1 MSDFDYYYFEL
12 SKSIISEVE
21 NLLLRA
27 HRTDIRFVSGGS
39 KFQPLSARSHAK
51 KISTAGFLLT
61 ADEKVKLDANATV
74 RDTVGPDR
82 AHVITTADELILL
95 LESELGESLTT
106 PPKNE
111 EVTPPPTPS
120 PTPSPTPPTQT
131 TLLTK
136 ENTTYSPHS
145 QAVSPLTPQYGAN
158 PVISKMETVEPF
170 SGFTQVEETPLA
182 EPIQEETHLPV
193 DDGFG
198 LTLEEEVQVL
208 RADNDRLR
216 RDLKAANINQ
226 GSGVSSEQLQN
237 LKEDLDLTKAELE
250 NERKSHTRT
259 KETLQLVETD
269 FDNKKI
275 EFAKLEVANEDL
287 KAKLKESAVVPTTP
301 LSVPRN
307 VEIYVTASSLD
318 LVPSYQYLLVN
329 MKDTLVIDLSLES
342 IMDTLVRITKRNRV
356 AKWLLG
362 EQNIRSLYSP
372 YDEIKLRVAEG
383 LDLLTSPNALLPVN
397 VLSEVDWERKFD
409 DLARLN
415 RSVVLYLGLET
426 NRGVFE
432 FLSRLDKQAKV
443 LRSGSP
449 LSERSWSRV
458 VRQHEGSVEE
468 VSI

>member
-74 RDTVGPDR
+74 RDTVGSDR
-82 AHVITTADELILL
+82 AHVITTVDELILL
-95 LESELGESLTT
+95 LESELGESLTA
-106 PPKNE
+106 PPKEE
-111 EVTPPPTPS
+111 EVAPPPTPS
-120 PTPSPTPPTQT
+120 PTPTPPTQT
-131 TLLTK
+131 TQLTK
-136 ENTTYSPHS
+136 ENTTYSPHT
-145 QAVSPLTPQYGAN
+145 QAVSPLTPHYGVN
-158 PVISKMETVEPF
+158 PVISKMETVEPS
-170 SGFTQVEETPLA
+170 SGFTQVEETPLV

-208 RADNDRLR
+208 RADNERLR
-216 RDLKAANINQ
+216 RDLKTANSNQ
-226 GSGVSSEQLQN
+226 GSGVSLDQLQN
-237 LKEDLDLTKAELE
+237 LQEDLNLTKAELE
-250 NERKSHTRT
+250 NERNSHTRT
-259 KETLQLVETD
+259 KETLQLVEDD
-269 FDNKKI
+269 FKNKKL

-301 LSVPRN
+301 LSVPKN

-329 MKDTLVIDLSLES
+329 MKDTLVIDLSPES

-372 YDEIKLRVAEG
+372 YDEIKLRVADG

-415 RSVVLYLGLET
+415 RPVVLYLGLET

>member
-95 LESELGESLTT
+95 LESELGESLTA
-106 PPKNE
+106 PPKKE
-111 EVTPPPTPS
+111 EVAPP
-120 PTPSPTPPTQT
+120 PTPPTQT
-131 TLLTK
+131 AQLTK
-136 ENTTYSPHS
+136 ENTTYSPHT

-158 PVISKMETVEPF
+158 PIISKMETVEPF

-362 EQNIRSLYSP
+362 GAKHSFSLFS
-372 YDEIKLRVAEG
+372 L
-383 LDLLTSPNALLPVN
+383 
-397 VLSEVDWERKFD
+397 
-409 DLARLN
+409 
-415 RSVVLYLGLET
+415 
-426 NRGVFE
+426 
-432 FLSRLDKQAKV
+432 
-443 LRSGSP
+443 
-449 LSERSWSRV
+449 
-458 VRQHEGSVEE
+458 
-468 VSI
+468 

>member
-95 LESELGESLTT
+95 LESELGESLTA
-106 PPKNE
+106 PPKKE
-111 EVTPPPTPS
+111 EVVPPPTQVS
-120 PTPSPTPPTQT
+120 PPQQI
-131 TLLTK
+131 TK
-136 ENTTYSPHS
+136 ENTTYSPHP

-158 PVISKMETVEPF
+158 PVISKMETVEPS
-170 SGFTQVEETPLA
+170 SGFTHVEETPLV

-216 RDLKAANINQ
+216 RDLKTASSNQ
-226 GSGVSSEQLQN
+226 GSAVSSEQLTN
-237 LKEDLDLTKAELE
+237 LQTDLNLTKAELE
-250 NERKSHTRT
+250 NERNSHNRT

-329 MKDTLVIDLSLES
+329 MKDTLVIDLSPES

-415 RSVVLYLGLET
+415 RPVVLYLGLET

>member
-106 PPKNE
+106 PPKKE
-111 EVTPPPTPS
+111 EVTPPPTP
-120 PTPSPTPPTQT
+120 PTQT
-131 TLLTK
+131 TQLTK
-136 ENTTYSPHS
+136 EDTTYSPHS
-145 QAVSPLTPQYGAN
+145 QAVSPLTPQYGAT
-158 PVISKMETVEPF
+158 PVVSKMETVEPS

-182 EPIQEETHLPV
+182 AELIQEETLLPV

-198 LTLEEEVQVL
+198 LTLEDEVQFL
-208 RADNDRLR
+208 RADNERLR
-216 RDLKAANINQ
+216 RDLKTANSNQ
-226 GSGVSSEQLQN
+226 SSAVSSEQLQN

-250 NERKSHTRT
+250 NERNSHTRT

-301 LSVPRN
+301 LSVPKN

-329 MKDTLVIDLSLES
+329 MKDTLVIDLSPES

-415 RSVVLYLGLET
+415 RPVVLYLGLET

>member
-95 LESELGESLTT
+95 LESELGESLTA
-106 PPKNE
+106 PPKKE
-111 EVTPPPTPS
+111 EITPPPTQVS
-120 PTPSPTPPTQT
+120 PPQQ
-131 TLLTK
+131 LTK

-158 PVISKMETVEPF
+158 PVISKMETVEPS
-170 SGFTQVEETPLA
+170 SGFTQVEETHLV
-182 EPIQEETHLPV
+182 ESLQEEPSLPV

-216 RDLKAANINQ
+216 RDLKTANSNQ
-226 GSGVSSEQLQN
+226 GSAVSSEQLQN

-250 NERKSHTRT
+250 NERNSHTRT

-329 MKDTLVIDLSLES
+329 MKDSLVIDLSPES

-415 RSVVLYLGLET
+415 RPVVLYLGLET

>member
-95 LESELGESLTT
+95 LESELGESLTA
-106 PPKNE
+106 PPKKE
-111 EVTPPPTPS
+111 DEVAPPPS
-120 PTPSPTPPTQT
+120 LTPPTQT
-131 TLLTK
+131 TQLTK

-158 PVISKMETVEPF
+158 PVISKMETVEPP
-170 SGFTQVEETPLA
+170 SNFTQVEETPLV
-182 EPIQEETHLPV
+182 EPLQEDTSLPV

-216 RDLKAANINQ
+216 RDLKTANSNQ
-226 GSGVSSEQLQN
+226 SSAVSLEQLQN
-237 LKEDLDLTKAELE
+237 LKGDLDLTKAELE
-250 NERKSHTRT
+250 NERNSHTRT

-287 KAKLKESAVVPTTP
+287 KAKLKESAVVPTTS

-329 MKDTLVIDLSLES
+329 MKDTLVIDLSPES

-415 RSVVLYLGLET
+415 RPVVLYLGLET

>member
-95 LESELGESLTT
+95 LESELGESLTA
-106 PPKNE
+106 PPKKE
-111 EVTPPPTPS
+111 EVVPPPTQVS
-120 PTPSPTPPTQT
+120 PPQQI
-131 TLLTK
+131 TK
-136 ENTTYSPHS
+136 ENTTYSPHP

-158 PVISKMETVEPF
+158 PVISKMETVEPS
-170 SGFTQVEETPLA
+170 SGFTHVEETPLV

-216 RDLKAANINQ
+216 RDLKTASSNQ
-226 GSGVSSEQLQN
+226 GSAVSSEQLKN
-237 LKEDLDLTKAELE
+237 LQEDLKLTKAELE
-250 NERKSHTRT
+250 NEQTLHGRT
-259 KETLQLVETD
+259 QETLQLVETD
-269 FDNKKI
+269 FQNKKL
-275 EFAKLEVANEDL
+275 EFAKLEVENEDL

-307 VEIYVTASSLD
+307 VEVYVTASSLD

-329 MKDTLVIDLSLES
+329 MKDTLVIDLSPES

-397 VLSEVDWERKFD
+397 VLSEVDWERKFE

-415 RSVVLYLGLET
+415 RPVVLYLGLET

-432 FLSRLDKQAKV
+432 FLSRLDRQAKV

>member
-95 LESELGESLTT
+95 LESELGESLTA
-106 PPKNE
+106 PPKKE
-111 EVTPPPTPS
+111 EVVPPPTPNPTS
-120 PTPSPTPPTQT
+120 PTQNAQ
-131 TLLTK
+131 LTK

-158 PVISKMETVEPF
+158 PVISKMETVEP
-170 SGFTQVEETPLA
+170 SSSFTQVEETPLT
-182 EPIQEETHLPV
+182 ESIQEETSLPV

-198 LTLEEEVQVL
+198 LTLEDEVQFL
-208 RADNDRLR
+208 RADNERLR
-216 RDLKAANINQ
+216 RDLKSANSNQ
-226 GSGVSSEQLQN
+226 GSAVSSEQLQN

-250 NERKSHTRT
+250 NERNSHTRT

-329 MKDTLVIDLSLES
+329 MKDTLVIDLSPES

-372 YDEIKLRVAEG
+372 YDEIKLRVADG

-415 RSVVLYLGLET
+415 CPVVLYLGLET

>member
-95 LESELGESLTT
+95 LESELGESLTA
-106 PPKNE
+106 PPKKD
-111 EVTPPPTPS
+111 EVTPPPTP
-120 PTPSPTPPTQT
+120 PTQT
-131 TLLTK
+131 TQLTK

-145 QAVSPLTPQYGAN
+145 QAVSSLTPQYGAN
-158 PVISKMETVEPF
+158 PVISKMETVEPS
-170 SGFTQVEETPLA
+170 SGFTQVEETPFA
-182 EPIQEETHLPV
+182 EPIQEETSLPV

-216 RDLKAANINQ
+216 RDLKTANINQ

-250 NERKSHTRT
+250 NERNSHTRT

-329 MKDTLVIDLSLES
+329 MKDTLVIDLSPES

-372 YDEIKLRVAEG
+372 YDEIKLRVADG

-415 RSVVLYLGLET
+415 RPVVLYLGLET

>member
-106 PPKNE
+106 PPKKE
-111 EVTPPPTPS
+111 EVTPPPTP
-120 PTPSPTPPTQT
+120 PTQT
-131 TLLTK
+131 TQLTK
-136 ENTTYSPHS
+136 EDTTYSPHP
-145 QAVSPLTPQYGAN
+145 QAVSPLTPQYGAT
-158 PVISKMETVEPF
+158 PVVSKMETVEPS

-182 EPIQEETHLPV
+182 AELIQEETLLPV

-198 LTLEEEVQVL
+198 LTLEDEVQFL
-208 RADNDRLR
+208 RADNERLR
-216 RDLKAANINQ
+216 RDLKTANSNQ
-226 GSGVSSEQLQN
+226 SSAVSSEQLQN

-250 NERKSHTRT
+250 NERNSHTRT

-301 LSVPRN
+301 LSVPKN

-329 MKDTLVIDLSLES
+329 MKDTLVIDLSPES

-372 YDEIKLRVAEG
+372 YDEIKLRVADG

-415 RSVVLYLGLET
+415 RPVVLYLGLET

>member
-61 ADEKVKLDANATV
+61 ADEKVKLDANATI
-74 RDTVGPDR
+74 RDAVGPDR

-95 LESELGESLTT
+95 LESELGESLTA
-106 PPKNE
+106 PPKKE
-111 EVTPPPTPS
+111 EVAPPPTPNL
-120 PTPSPTPPTQT
+120 TPQTQT
-131 TLLTK
+131 TQLTK

-145 QAVSPLTPQYGAN
+145 QAVSPLTPKYGAD
-158 PVISKMETVEPF
+158 PIISKTETVDSS
-170 SGFTQVEETPLA
+170 SGFIKVEETPLA
-182 EPIQEETHLPV
+182 AEPIQEEPSLPV

-198 LTLEEEVQVL
+198 LTLEDEVQFL
-208 RADNDRLR
+208 RADNERLR
-216 RDLKAANINQ
+216 RDLKTVNANQ
-226 GSGVSSEQLQN
+226 GSTVSSEQLKN

-250 NERKSHTRT
+250 NERNSHNRT

-301 LSVPRN
+301 LSVPKN

-329 MKDTLVIDLSLES
+329 MKDTLVIDLSPES

-372 YDEIKLRVAEG
+372 YDEIKLRVADG

-415 RSVVLYLGLET
+415 RPVVLYLGLET

>member
-95 LESELGESLTT
+95 LESELGESLTA
-106 PPKNE
+106 PPKKE
-111 EVTPPPTPS
+111 EVAPPPT
-120 PTPSPTPPTQT
+120 PTPPTQT
-131 TLLTK
+131 AQLTK

-158 PVISKMETVEPF
+158 PVISKMETVEPS
-170 SGFTQVEETPLA
+170 SGFTQVEETPLV
-182 EPIQEETHLPV
+182 EPIHEETPLSV

-216 RDLKAANINQ
+216 RDLKTANLNQ
-226 GSGVSSEQLQN
+226 GSGVSSEQVHN
-237 LKEDLDLTKAELE
+237 LRTDLDLTKAELE
-250 NERKSHTRT
+250 NEKSSHNRTR
-259 KETLQLVETD
+259 ETLQLVEDD
-269 FDNKKI
+269 FKNKKL
-275 EFAKLEVANEDL
+275 EFAKLEVENEDL
-287 KAKLKESAVVPTTP
+287 KAQLKESAVVPTTP

-329 MKDTLVIDLSLES
+329 MKDTLVIDLSPES

-372 YDEIKLRVAEG
+372 YDEIKLRVADG

-415 RSVVLYLGLET
+415 RPVVLYLGLET

>member
-61 ADEKVKLDANATV
+61 ADEKVKLDANATI
-74 RDTVGPDR
+74 RDAVGPDR

-95 LESELGESLTT
+95 LESELGESLTA
-106 PPKNE
+106 PPKKE
-111 EVTPPPTPS
+111 EVAPPPTPS
-120 PTPSPTPPTQT
+120 PTSPTQT
-131 TLLTK
+131 TQLTK

-145 QAVSPLTPQYGAN
+145 QAVSPLTPKYGAD
-158 PVISKMETVEPF
+158 PIISKTETVDSS
-170 SGFTQVEETPLA
+170 SGFIKVEETPLA
-182 EPIQEETHLPV
+182 AEPIQEEPSLPV

-198 LTLEEEVQVL
+198 LTLEDEVQFL
-208 RADNDRLR
+208 RADNERLR
-216 RDLKAANINQ
+216 RDLKTVNANQ
-226 GSGVSSEQLQN
+226 GSPVSSEQLQN

-250 NERKSHTRT
+250 NERNSHNRT

-301 LSVPRN
+301 LSVPKN

-329 MKDTLVIDLSLES
+329 MKDTLVIDLSPES

-372 YDEIKLRVAEG
+372 YDEIKLRVADG

-415 RSVVLYLGLET
+415 RPVVLYLGLET

-443 LRSGSP
+443 LRSDSP

>member
-1 MSDFDYYYFEL
+1 MADFDYYYFEL

-39 KFQPLSARSHAK
+39 KFQPLAARSHAK

-95 LESELGESLTT
+95 LESELGESLTVA
-106 PPKNE
+106 PPKKE
-111 EVTPPPTPS
+111 EVAPPPSATPTPS
-120 PTPSPTPPTQT
+120 SPPTQ
-131 TLLTK
+131 LTK
-136 ENTTYSPHS
+136 EDTTYSPHP
-145 QAVSPLTPQYGAN
+145 QAVSSLTPQYGAT
-158 PVISKMETVEPF
+158 PVVSKMETSESP
-170 SGFTQVEETPLA
+170 SGFTHVEETPLV

-208 RADNDRLR
+208 RADNERLHR
-216 RDLKAANINQ
+216 ELKTANSSQ
-226 GSGVSSEQLQN
+226 GSGVSSEQLQALQVQ
-237 LKEDLDLTKAELE
+237 LKEKEEDLVREQESHGKTRDYLTLIE
-250 NERKSHTRT
+250 S
-259 KETLQLVETD
+259 D
-269 FDNKKI
+269 FNNKKLDY
-275 EFAKLEVANEDL
+275 AKLEVEVDDL
-287 KAKLKESAVVPTTP
+287 KAQLKESAVAPTTP

-307 VEIYVTASSLD
+307 VEVYVTASSLD

-329 MKDTLVIDLSLES
+329 MKDTLVIDLSPES

-372 YDEIKLRVAEG
+372 YDEIKLRVADG

-397 VLSEVDWERKFD
+397 VLSEVDWERKFE

-415 RSVVLYLGLET
+415 RPVVLYLGLET

-458 VRQHEGSVEE
+458 VRQHEGSVDE

>member
-95 LESELGESLTT
+95 LESELEESLTT
-106 PPKNE
+106 PPKKE
-111 EVTPPPTPS
+111 EVAPPPT
-120 PTPSPTPPTQT
+120 PTPPTQT
-131 TLLTK
+131 TQLTK

-158 PVISKMETVEPF
+158 PVISKMETVEPS
-170 SGFTQVEETPLA
+170 SGFTQVEETPLV

-208 RADNDRLR
+208 RADNERLR
-216 RDLKAANINQ
+216 RDLKTANINQ

-250 NERKSHTRT
+250 NERTLHSRT

-307 VEIYVTASSLD
+307 VEIYGTASSLD

-329 MKDTLVIDLSLES
+329 MKDTLVIDLSPES

-415 RSVVLYLGLET
+415 RPVVLYLGLET
-426 NRGVFE
+426 NSGVFE
-432 FLSRLDKQAKV
+432 FLSRLDKHAKV

>member
-95 LESELGESLTT
+95 LESELGESLTA
-106 PPKNE
+106 PPKKE

-120 PTPSPTPPTQT
+120 PTPPIQT
-131 TLLTK
+131 TQLTK

-145 QAVSPLTPQYGAN
+145 QAVSLLTPQYGAN
-158 PVISKMETVEPF
+158 PVISKMETVEPS

-182 EPIQEETHLPV
+182 EPIQEEIPLPV

-216 RDLKAANINQ
+216 RDLKAANTSQ

-250 NERKSHTRT
+250 NEKTLHGRT

-329 MKDTLVIDLSLES
+329 LKDTLVIDLSPES

-372 YDEIKLRVAEG
+372 YDEIKLRVADG

-415 RSVVLYLGLET
+415 RPVVLYLGLET

>member
-106 PPKNE
+106 PPKKE
-111 EVTPPPTPS
+111 EVTPPPTP
-120 PTPSPTPPTQT
+120 PTQT
-131 TLLTK
+131 TQLTK
-136 ENTTYSPHS
+136 EDTTYSPHS
-145 QAVSPLTPQYGAN
+145 QAVSPLTPQYGAT
-158 PVISKMETVEPF
+158 PVVSKMETVEPS

-182 EPIQEETHLPV
+182 AELIQEETLLPV

-198 LTLEEEVQVL
+198 LTLEDEVQFL
-208 RADNDRLR
+208 RADNERLR
-216 RDLKAANINQ
+216 RDLKTANSNQ
-226 GSGVSSEQLQN
+226 SSAVSSEQLQN

-250 NERKSHTRT
+250 NERNSHTRT

-301 LSVPRN
+301 LSVPKN

-329 MKDTLVIDLSLES
+329 MKDTLVIDLSPES

-362 EQNIRSLYSP
+362 EQNLRSLYSP

-415 RSVVLYLGLET
+415 RPVVLYLGLET

>member
-95 LESELGESLTT
+95 LESELGESLTA
-106 PPKNE
+106 PPKKE
-111 EVTPPPTPS
+111 EVTPPPTP
-120 PTPSPTPPTQT
+120 TPTPPTQNAQ
-131 TLLTK
+131 LTK
-136 ENTTYSPHS
+136 ENTTYSPNS
-145 QAVSPLTPQYGAN
+145 QVVSPLTPKYGAD
-158 PVISKMETVEPF
+158 PIISKTETVDSS
-170 SGFTQVEETPLA
+170 SGFIKVEETPLA
-182 EPIQEETHLPV
+182 AEPIQEEPSLPV

-198 LTLEEEVQVL
+198 LTLEDEVQFL
-208 RADNDRLR
+208 RADNERLR
-216 RDLKAANINQ
+216 RDLKTVNANQ
-226 GSGVSSEQLQN
+226 GSTVSSEQLQN

-250 NERKSHTRT
+250 NESNSHNRT

-269 FDNKKI
+269 FNNKKI

-301 LSVPRN
+301 LSVPKN

-329 MKDTLVIDLSLES
+329 MKDTLVIDLSPES

-372 YDEIKLRVAEG
+372 YDEIKLRVADG

-415 RSVVLYLGLET
+415 RQVVLYLGLET

>member
-61 ADEKVKLDANATV
+61 ADEKVKLDANATI
-74 RDTVGPDR
+74 RDAVGPDR
-82 AHVITTADELILL
+82 AHVITTADELVLL
-95 LESELGESLTT
+95 LENELGESLTVA
-106 PPKNE
+106 PPKIE
-111 EVTPPPTPS
+111 EVVS
-120 PTPSPTPPTQT
+120 HPTQT
-131 TLLTK
+131 AQLTK

-145 QAVSPLTPQYGAN
+145 QVVSPLTPQYGAN
-158 PVISKMETVEPF
+158 PVISKMETSGSP
-170 SGFTQVEETPLA
+170 SGFTQVEETPLV
-182 EPIQEETHLPV
+182 EPIQEEAHLPV

-208 RADNDRLR
+208 RADNERLR
-216 RDLKAANINQ
+216 RDLKNANSNQ
-226 GSGVSSEQLQN
+226 GSAVSSEQLQN

-250 NERKSHTRT
+250 NERTLHGRT
-259 KETLQLVETD
+259 QETLQLVEGD
-269 FDNKKI
+269 FKNKKL
-275 EFAKLEVANEDL
+275 EFAKLEVENEDL
-287 KAKLKESAVVPTTP
+287 KAQLKESAVVPTTP
-301 LSVPRN
+301 LSVPKN

-329 MKDTLVIDLSLES
+329 MKDTLVIDLSPES

-372 YDEIKLRVAEG
+372 YDEIKLRVADG

-415 RSVVLYLGLET
+415 RPVVLYLGLET

>member
-95 LESELGESLTT
+95 LESELGESLTA
-106 PPKNE
+106 PPKKE
-111 EVTPPPTPS
+111 EVVPPPTQVS
-120 PTPSPTPPTQT
+120 PPQQI
-131 TLLTK
+131 TK
-136 ENTTYSPHS
+136 ENTTYSPHP

-158 PVISKMETVEPF
+158 PVISKMETVEPS
-170 SGFTQVEETPLA
+170 SGFTHVEETPLV

-216 RDLKAANINQ
+216 RDLKTASSNQ
-226 GSGVSSEQLQN
+226 GSAVSSEQLTN
-237 LKEDLDLTKAELE
+237 LQTDLNLTKAELE
-250 NERKSHTRT
+250 NERNSHNHT

-329 MKDTLVIDLSLES
+329 MKDTLVIDLSPES

-415 RSVVLYLGLET
+415 RPVVLYLGLET

>member
-95 LESELGESLTT
+95 LESELGESLTA
-106 PPKNE
+106 PPKKE
-111 EVTPPPTPS
+111 EVVPPPTQVS
-120 PTPSPTPPTQT
+120 PPQQI
-131 TLLTK
+131 TK
-136 ENTTYSPHS
+136 ENTTYSPHP

-158 PVISKMETVEPF
+158 PVISKMETVEPS
-170 SGFTQVEETPLA
+170 SGFTHVEETPLV

-216 RDLKAANINQ
+216 RDLKTASSNQ
-226 GSGVSSEQLQN
+226 GSAVSSEQLTN
-237 LKEDLDLTKAELE
+237 LQTDLNLTKAELE
-250 NERKSHTRT
+250 NERNSHNRT

-329 MKDTLVIDLSLES
+329 MKDTLVIDLSPES

-372 YDEIKLRVAEG
+372 YDEIKLRVADG

-397 VLSEVDWERKFD
+397 VLLEVDWERKFD

-415 RSVVLYLGLET
+415 RPVVLYLGLET

>member
-27 HRTDIRFVSGGS
+27 HITDIRFVSGGS

-95 LESELGESLTT
+95 LESELGESLTA
-106 PPKNE
+106 PPKKE
-111 EVTPPPTPS
+111 EVAPPPTPNS
-120 PTPSPTPPTQT
+120 TLPTQT
-131 TLLTK
+131 TQLTK
-136 ENTTYSPHS
+136 EDTTYSPHS
-145 QAVSPLTPQYGAN
+145 QVVSPLTPQYGAN
-158 PVISKMETVEPF
+158 PVISKMETVEPS
-170 SGFTQVEETPLA
+170 SGFTQVEETPLE
-182 EPIQEETHLPV
+182 EPLHEEPTLPI

-216 RDLKAANINQ
+216 RDLKTANSNQ
-226 GSGVSSEQLQN
+226 GSAVSSDQLQN

-250 NERKSHTRT
+250 NERNSHTRT

-329 MKDTLVIDLSLES
+329 MKDTLVIDLSPES

-372 YDEIKLRVAEG
+372 YDEIKLRVADG

-415 RSVVLYLGLET
+415 RPVVLYLGLET

>member
-106 PPKNE
+106 PPKKE
-111 EVTPPPTPS
+111 EVAPS
-120 PTPSPTPPTQT
+120 LTQVSSPQE
-131 TLLTK
+131 LTK
-136 ENTTYSPHS
+136 DNTTYSSHS
-145 QAVSPLTPQYGAN
+145 QEASSLTSQYGVT
-158 PVISKMETVEPF
+158 PVVSKVETVEPYH
-170 SGFTQVEETPLA
+170 GFTQVEETPLVV
-182 EPIQEETHLPV
+182 PLQEEPSLPV

-198 LTLEEEVQVL
+198 LTLEEEVQFL
-208 RADNDRLR
+208 RADNERLR
-216 RDLKAANINQ
+216 RDLITANSSQ
-226 GSGVSSEQLQN
+226 GSAVSSEQLTNLQTDLN
-237 LKEDLDLTKAELE
+237 LKKAELE
-250 NERKSHTRT
+250 NEQILHGRT

-269 FDNKKI
+269 FQNKKL
-275 EFAKLEVANEDL
+275 EFAKLEVENEDL
-287 KAKLKESAVVPTTP
+287 KAQLKESAVAPTTP

-307 VEIYVTASSLD
+307 VEVYVTASSLD

-329 MKDTLVIDLSLES
+329 MKDTLVIDLSPES

-397 VLSEVDWERKFD
+397 VLSEVDWERKFE

-415 RSVVLYLGLET
+415 RTVVLYLGLET

-432 FLSRLDKQAKV
+432 FLSRLDKPAKV

>member
-106 PPKNE
+106 PPKKE
-111 EVTPPPTPS
+111 EVVPPPT
-120 PTPSPTPPTQT
+120 PTPPTQT
-131 TLLTK
+131 TQLTK

-145 QAVSPLTPQYGAN
+145 QVVSSLTPQYGAT
-158 PVISKMETVEPF
+158 PVVSKMETVEPS
-170 SGFTQVEETPLA
+170 SGFTQVEETPLV
-182 EPIQEETHLPV
+182 EPIQKETPLPV

-198 LTLEEEVQVL
+198 LTLEDEVQFL
-208 RADNDRLR
+208 RADNERLR
-216 RDLKAANINQ
+216 RDLKTANLNQ
-226 GSGVSSEQLQN
+226 GSAVSSEQLQN

-250 NERKSHTRT
+250 NERTLHGRT
-259 KETLQLVETD
+259 QETLQLVEGD
-269 FDNKKI
+269 FKTKKL
-275 EFAKLEVANEDL
+275 EFAKLEVENEDL
-287 KAKLKESAVVPTTP
+287 KAQLKESAVVPTTP

-329 MKDTLVIDLSLES
+329 MKDTLVIDLSPES

-372 YDEIKLRVAEG
+372 YDEIKLRVADG

-415 RSVVLYLGLET
+415 RPVVLYLGLET

>member
-95 LESELGESLTT
+95 LESELGESLTA
-106 PPKNE
+106 PPKKE
-111 EVTPPPTPS
+111 EVVPPPTQVS
-120 PTPSPTPPTQT
+120 PPQQI
-131 TLLTK
+131 TK
-136 ENTTYSPHS
+136 ENTTYSPHP

-158 PVISKMETVEPF
+158 PVISKMETVEPP
-170 SGFTQVEETPLA
+170 SNFTQVEETPLV
-182 EPIQEETHLPV
+182 EPLQEDTSLPV

-216 RDLKAANINQ
+216 RDLKTANSNQ
-226 GSGVSSEQLQN
+226 SSAVSLEQLQN
-237 LKEDLDLTKAELE
+237 LKGDLDLTKAELE
-250 NERKSHTRT
+250 NERNSHTRT

-329 MKDTLVIDLSLES
+329 MKDTLVIDLSPES

-397 VLSEVDWERKFD
+397 VLSEVHWERKFD
-409 DLARLN
+409 DLAPLN
-415 RSVVLYLGLET
+415 RPVVL
-426 NRGVFE
+426 
-432 FLSRLDKQAKV
+432 
-443 LRSGSP
+443 
-449 LSERSWSRV
+449 
-458 VRQHEGSVEE
+458 
-468 VSI
+468 

>member
-1 MSDFDYYYFEL
+1 MADFDYYYFEL

-39 KFQPLSARSHAK
+39 KFQPLAARSHAK

-95 LESELGESLTT
+95 LESELGESLTVA
-106 PPKNE
+106 PPKKE
-111 EVTPPPTPS
+111 EVAPPSSATPTPS
-120 PTPSPTPPTQT
+120 SPPTQ
-131 TLLTK
+131 LTK
-136 ENTTYSPHS
+136 EDTTYSPHS
-145 QAVSPLTPQYGAN
+145 QAVSSLTPQYGAT
-158 PVISKMETVEPF
+158 PVVSKMETSESP
-170 SGFTQVEETPLA
+170 SGFTHVEETPLV

-208 RADNDRLR
+208 RADNERLH
-216 RDLKAANINQ
+216 RDLKTANSSQ
-226 GSGVSSEQLQN
+226 GSGVSSEQLQALQVQ
-237 LKEDLDLTKAELE
+237 LKEKEEDLVREQESHGKTRDYLTLIE
-250 NERKSHTRT
+250 S
-259 KETLQLVETD
+259 D
-269 FDNKKI
+269 FNNKKLDY
-275 EFAKLEVANEDL
+275 AKLEVEVDDL
-287 KAKLKESAVVPTTP
+287 KAQLKESAVTPTTP

-307 VEIYVTASSLD
+307 VEVYVTASSLD

-329 MKDTLVIDLSLES
+329 MKDTLVIDLSPES

-372 YDEIKLRVAEG
+372 YDEIKLRVADG

-397 VLSEVDWERKFD
+397 VLSEVDWERKFE

-415 RSVVLYLGLET
+415 RPVVLYLGLET

>member
-12 SKSIISEVE
+12 SKSIISEVA

-95 LESELGESLTT
+95 LESELGESLTA
-106 PPKNE
+106 PPKKE
-111 EVTPPPTPS
+111 EVAPPPTPA
-120 PTPSPTPPTQT
+120 PPTQT
-131 TLLTK
+131 TQLTK

-145 QAVSPLTPQYGAN
+145 QAVSPPTPQYGAN
-158 PVISKMETVEPF
+158 PVISKMETSV
-170 SGFTQVEETPLA
+170 SSGGFTQVEETPLV
-182 EPIQEETHLPV
+182 EPLQEDTSLPV

-216 RDLKAANINQ
+216 RDLKTANSNQ
-226 GSGVSSEQLQN
+226 GSAVSSEQLKN
-237 LKEDLDLTKAELE
+237 LQEDLKLTKAELE
-250 NERKSHTRT
+250 NEQTLHGRT
-259 KETLQLVETD
+259 QETLQLVETD
-269 FDNKKI
+269 FQNKKL
-275 EFAKLEVANEDL
+275 EFAKLEVENEDL

-329 MKDTLVIDLSLES
+329 MKDTLVIDLSPES

-362 EQNIRSLYSP
+362 EQNLRSLYSP
-372 YDEIKLRVAEG
+372 YDEIKLRVADG

-397 VLSEVDWERKFD
+397 VLSEVDWERKFE

-415 RSVVLYLGLET
+415 RPVVLYLGLET

>member
-74 RDTVGPDR
+74 RDAVGPDR
-82 AHVITTADELILL
+82 AHVITTAGELILL
-95 LESELGESLTT
+95 LESELGESLTA
-106 PPKNE
+106 PPKKE
-111 EVTPPPTPS
+111 EVAPPPTPS
-120 PTPSPTPPTQT
+120 STPPTQT
-131 TLLTK
+131 TQLTK
-136 ENTTYSPHS
+136 ENTTYSPRS
-145 QAVSPLTPQYGAN
+145 QAVSSLTPQHGAN
-158 PVISKMETVEPF
+158 PVISKMETVEPS
-170 SGFTQVEETPLA
+170 SGFTQVEETPLT

-208 RADNDRLR
+208 RADNNRLR
-216 RDLKAANINQ
+216 RDLKTANSNQ

-237 LKEDLDLTKAELE
+237 LQEDLNLTKAELE

-329 MKDTLVIDLSLES
+329 MKDTLVIDLSPES

-372 YDEIKLRVAEG
+372 YDEIKLRVADG

-415 RSVVLYLGLET
+415 RPVVLYLGLET
-426 NRGVFE
+426 NRSVFE

>member
-51 KISTAGFLLT
+51 KVSTAGFLLT

-82 AHVITTADELILL
+82 AHVITTTDELVLL
-95 LESELGESLTT
+95 LENELGESLTVA
-106 PPKNE
+106 PPKLE
-111 EVTPPPTPS
+111 EVAPPPTPS
-120 PTPSPTPPTQT
+120 LTSPTQSAQ
-131 TLLTK
+131 LTK
-136 ENTTYSPHS
+136 ENTTYSPHPQS
-145 QAVSPLTPQYGAN
+145 VSPLTPQHGAT
-158 PVISKMETVEPF
+158 PVVSKMETVESP
-170 SGFTQVEETPLA
+170 STFTQVEETPLA
-182 EPIQEETHLPV
+182 EPIQEEPSLPV

-198 LTLEEEVQVL
+198 LTLEDEVQFL
-208 RADNDRLR
+208 RADNERLR
-216 RDLKAANINQ
+216 RDLKATNINQ

-250 NERKSHTRT
+250 NERNSHNRT

-275 EFAKLEVANEDL
+275 EFAKLEVENEDL
-287 KAKLKESAVVPTTP
+287 KAQLKESAVVPTTP

-329 MKDTLVIDLSLES
+329 MKNTLLIDLSPES

-372 YDEIKLRVAEG
+372 YDEIKLRVADG

-415 RSVVLYLGLET
+415 RPVVLYLGLET

>member
-95 LESELGESLTT
+95 LESELGESLTAPPKKEEIT
-106 PPKNE
+106 PPSTQ
-111 EVTPPPTPS
+111 VSPP
-120 PTPSPTPPTQT
+120 QQ
-131 TLLTK
+131 LTK

-158 PVISKMETVEPF
+158 PVISKMETVEPS
-170 SGFTQVEETPLA
+170 SGFTQVEETHLV
-182 EPIQEETHLPV
+182 ESLQEEPSLPV

-216 RDLKAANINQ
+216 RDLKTANSNQ
-226 GSGVSSEQLQN
+226 GSAVSSEQLQN

-250 NERKSHTRT
+250 NERNSHTRT

-329 MKDTLVIDLSLES
+329 MNDTLVIDLSPES

-415 RSVVLYLGLET
+415 RPVVLYLGLET

-432 FLSRLDKQAKV
+432 FLSRLDKQVKV

>member
-95 LESELGESLTT
+95 LESELGESLTA
-106 PPKNE
+106 PPKKE
-111 EVTPPPTPS
+111 EVAPPPT
-120 PTPSPTPPTQT
+120 PTPPTQT
-131 TLLTK
+131 AQLTK

-158 PVISKMETVEPF
+158 PVISKMETVEPS
-170 SGFTQVEETPLA
+170 SGFTQVEETPLV
-182 EPIQEETHLPV
+182 EPIHEETHLPV

-216 RDLKAANINQ
+216 RDLKTANLNQ
-226 GSGVSSEQLQN
+226 GSGVSSEQVHN
-237 LKEDLDLTKAELE
+237 LRTDLDLTKAELE
-250 NERKSHTRT
+250 NEKSSHNRTR
-259 KETLQLVETD
+259 ETLQLVEDD
-269 FDNKKI
+269 FKNKKL
-275 EFAKLEVANEDL
+275 EFAKLEVENEDL
-287 KAKLKESAVVPTTP
+287 KAQLKESAVVPTTP

-329 MKDTLVIDLSLES
+329 MKDTLVIDLSPES

-415 RSVVLYLGLET
+415 RPVVLYLGLET

>member
-95 LESELGESLTT
+95 LESELGESLTA
-106 PPKNE
+106 PPRKE
-111 EVTPPPTPS
+111 EVTPPPS
-120 PTPSPTPPTQT
+120 PTPTPTPTPPTQNAQ
-131 TLLTK
+131 LTK
-136 ENTTYSPHS
+136 ENTTYSPNS
-145 QAVSPLTPQYGAN
+145 QSVSPLTPKYGAT
-158 PVISKMETVEPF
+158 PVVSKMETVEPS
-170 SGFTQVEETPLA
+170 SGFTQVEETPLV
-182 EPIQEETHLPV
+182 EPIQKETPLPV

-198 LTLEEEVQVL
+198 LTLEDEVQFL
-208 RADNDRLR
+208 RADNERLR

-250 NERKSHTRT
+250 NERNSHNRT

-301 LSVPRN
+301 LSVPKN

-329 MKDTLVIDLSLES
+329 MIDTLVIDLSPES

-415 RSVVLYLGLET
+415 RPVVLYLGLET

>member
-95 LESELGESLTT
+95 LESELGESLTA
-106 PPKNE
+106 PPKKE
-111 EVTPPPTPS
+111 EVVPPPTQVS
-120 PTPSPTPPTQT
+120 PPQQI
-131 TLLTK
+131 TK
-136 ENTTYSPHS
+136 ENTTYSPHP

-158 PVISKMETVEPF
+158 PVISKMETVEPS
-170 SGFTQVEETPLA
+170 SGFTHVEETPLV

-216 RDLKAANINQ
+216 RDLKTASSNQ
-226 GSGVSSEQLQN
+226 GSAVSSEQLTN
-237 LKEDLDLTKAELE
+237 LQTDLNLTKAELE
-250 NERKSHTRT
+250 NERNSHNRT

-329 MKDTLVIDLSLES
+329 MKDTLVIDLSPES

-415 RSVVLYLGLET
+415 RPVVLYLGLET
-426 NRGVFE
+426 NRGVFD

>member
-1 MSDFDYYYFEL
+1 MADFDYYYFEL

-39 KFQPLSARSHAK
+39 KFQPLAARSHAK

-95 LESELGESLTT
+95 LESELGESLTAA
-106 PPKNE
+106 PPKKE
-111 EVTPPPTPS
+111 EVAPPSSATPTPS
-120 PTPSPTPPTQT
+120 SPPTQ
-131 TLLTK
+131 LTK
-136 ENTTYSPHS
+136 EDTTYSPHS
-145 QAVSPLTPQYGAN
+145 QAVSSLTPQYGAT
-158 PVISKMETVEPF
+158 PVVSKMETSESP
-170 SGFTQVEETPLA
+170 SGFTHVEETPLV

-208 RADNDRLR
+208 RADNERLH
-216 RDLKAANINQ
+216 RDLKTANSSQ
-226 GSGVSSEQLQN
+226 GSGVSSEQLQALQVQ
-237 LKEDLDLTKAELE
+237 LKEKEEDLVREQESHGKTRDYLTLIE
-250 NERKSHTRT
+250 S
-259 KETLQLVETD
+259 D
-269 FDNKKI
+269 FNNKKLDY
-275 EFAKLEVANEDL
+275 AKLEVEVDDL
-287 KAKLKESAVVPTTP
+287 KAQLKESAVTPTTP

-307 VEIYVTASSLD
+307 VEVYVTASSLD

-329 MKDTLVIDLSLES
+329 MKDTLVIDLSPES

-372 YDEIKLRVAEG
+372 YDEIKLRVADG

-415 RSVVLYLGLET
+415 RPVVLYLGLET

>member
-74 RDTVGPDR
+74 RDAVGPDR

-95 LESELGESLTT
+95 LESELGESLTA
-106 PPKNE
+106 PPKKE
-111 EVTPPPTPS
+111 EVTPP
-120 PTPSPTPPTQT
+120 PSPTPPTQT
-131 TLLTK
+131 TQLTK
-136 ENTTYSPHS
+136 ENTTYSPHP
-145 QAVSPLTPQYGAN
+145 QAVSPLTPQYGVN
-158 PVISKMETVEPF
+158 PVISKMETVEPS

-182 EPIQEETHLPV
+182 EPIQEENPLPV

-208 RADNDRLR
+208 RADNERLR
-216 RDLKAANINQ
+216 RDLKTANSNQ
-226 GSGVSSEQLQN
+226 GSGVSLDQLQN
-237 LKEDLDLTKAELE
+237 LQEDLNLTKAELE
-250 NERKSHTRT
+250 NERNSHTRT

-415 RSVVLYLGLET
+415 RPVVLYLGLET

>member
-95 LESELGESLTT
+95 LESELGESLTA
-106 PPKNE
+106 PPKKE
-111 EVTPPPTPS
+111 EVAPPPTPS
-120 PTPSPTPPTQT
+120 PTPTPPTQT
-131 TLLTK
+131 TQLTK
-136 ENTTYSPHS
+136 ENTTYSPHT
-145 QAVSPLTPQYGAN
+145 QAVSPLTPHYGVN
-158 PVISKMETVEPF
+158 PVISKMETVEPS
-170 SGFTQVEETPLA
+170 SGFTQVEETPLV

-250 NERKSHTRT
+250 SEKSSHNRTR
-259 KETLQLVETD
+259 ETLQLVEDD
-269 FDNKKI
+269 FKNKKL
-275 EFAKLEVANEDL
+275 EFAKLEVENEDL
-287 KAKLKESAVVPTTP
+287 KAQLKESAVVPTTP
-301 LSVPRN
+301 LSVPKN

-329 MKDTLVIDLSLES
+329 LKDTLVIDLSLES

-372 YDEIKLRVAEG
+372 YDEIKLRVADG

-415 RSVVLYLGLET
+415 RPVVLYLGLET

>member
-74 RDTVGPDR
+74 RDTVGSDR

-95 LESELGESLTT
+95 LESELGESLTA
-106 PPKNE
+106 PPKKE
-111 EVTPPPTPS
+111 EVTPPPTP
-120 PTPSPTPPTQT
+120 TPPIQT
-131 TLLTK
+131 AQLTK

-158 PVISKMETVEPF
+158 PVISKMETVEPS
-170 SGFTQVEETPLA
+170 SGFTQVEETPLVG
-182 EPIQEETHLPV
+182 PIHEETHLPV

-216 RDLKAANINQ
+216 RDLKTANLNQ
-226 GSGVSSEQLQN
+226 GSGVSSEQVHN
-237 LKEDLDLTKAELE
+237 LRTDLDLTKAELE
-250 NERKSHTRT
+250 NEKSSHNRTR
-259 KETLQLVETD
+259 ETLQLVEDD
-269 FDNKKI
+269 FKNKKL
-275 EFAKLEVANEDL
+275 EFAKLEVENEDL
-287 KAKLKESAVVPTTP
+287 KAQLKESAVVPTTP

-329 MKDTLVIDLSLES
+329 MKDTLVIDLSPES

-372 YDEIKLRVAEG
+372 YDEIKLRVADG

-415 RSVVLYLGLET
+415 RPVVLYLGLET

>member
-95 LESELGESLTT
+95 LESELGESLTA
-106 PPKNE
+106 PPKKE
-111 EVTPPPTPS
+111 EVAPHPTPT
-120 PTPSPTPPTQT
+120 PTPTPTPPTHT
-131 TLLTK
+131 TQLTK

-145 QAVSPLTPQYGAN
+145 QAVSPLTLQYGAN
-158 PVISKMETVEPF
+158 PVISKMETVEPS
-170 SGFTQVEETPLA
+170 SGFTQVEETPLVD
-182 EPIQEETHLPV
+182 PIQEEVPLPV

-216 RDLKAANINQ
+216 RDLKAANTNQ
-226 GSGVSSEQLQN
+226 GSAVSSEQLQN

-250 NERKSHTRT
+250 NEKTLHGRT

-329 MKDTLVIDLSLES
+329 MKDTLVIDLSPES

-356 AKWLLG
+356 AKWLLV
-362 EQNIRSLYSP
+362 EQNISSLYSH
-372 YDEIKLRVAEG
+372 YEEIKFSVA
-383 LDLLTSPNALLPVN
+383 
-397 VLSEVDWERKFD
+397 D
-409 DLARLN
+409 DL
-415 RSVVLYLGLET
+415 Y
-426 NRGVFE
+426 
-432 FLSRLDKQAKV
+432 
-443 LRSGSP
+443 
-449 LSERSWSRV
+449 
-458 VRQHEGSVEE
+458 
-468 VSI
+468 

>member
-61 ADEKVKLDANATV
+61 ADEKVKLEANATV

-95 LESELGESLTT
+95 LESELGESLTA
-106 PPKNE
+106 PPKKE
-111 EVTPPPTPS
+111 EVAPPPTPT
-120 PTPSPTPPTQT
+120 PTPISTPPTHT
-131 TLLTK
+131 TQLTK
-136 ENTTYSPHS
+136 ENTTYSHHP
-145 QAVSPLTPQYGAN
+145 QAVSSLTPQYGAN
-158 PVISKMETVEPF
+158 PVISKMETVEPS
-170 SGFTQVEETPLA
+170 SGFTQVEETSLVD
-182 EPIQEETHLPV
+182 PIKEETHLPV

-216 RDLKAANINQ
+216 RDLKTANSNQ

-250 NERKSHTRT
+250 NERNSHTRT

-329 MKDTLVIDLSLES
+329 MKDTLVIDLSPES

-415 RSVVLYLGLET
+415 RPVVLYLGLET